1 MYLEYYVGRVST
13 YFSNFPREGGHET
26 GTASLPVSRLP
37 VSDFPGRDETLP
49 VEESGYPI
57 DTLNPIFLD
66 FGRFGAHY
74 LFFSV

>member
-37 VSDFPGRDETLP
+37 VSDFPGRDETLKN
-49 VEESGYPI
+49 
-57 DTLNPIFLD
+57 TL
-66 FGRFGAHY
+66 AMY
-74 LFFSV
+74 LKPLNQQ